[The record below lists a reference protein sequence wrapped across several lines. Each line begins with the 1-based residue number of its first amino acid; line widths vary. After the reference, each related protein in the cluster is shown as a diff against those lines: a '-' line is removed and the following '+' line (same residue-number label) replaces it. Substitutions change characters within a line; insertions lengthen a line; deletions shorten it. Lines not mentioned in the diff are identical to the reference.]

1 MLIWAAWRALRP
13 GCEEPQCRLLAFSVP
28 VILLLTLQT
37 LLSRAPAN
45 WAAAAYPAATILVT
59 AELLRHWPR
68 LFRISLGLHLGA
80 ALVITLAPAF
90 APKLTELMGPTWNP
104 LCARARL
111 ARLRRRHAASGR
123 GERRKVRAH

>member
-1 MLIWAAWRALRP
+1 
-13 GCEEPQCRLLAFSVP
+13 LLAFSVP

-80 ALVITLAPAF
+80 ALVITF